1 MSSDI
6 PSGSILGAGGAI
18 PLSPFR
24 SRSEAQG
31 LGQIINW
38 LLLGTLFAIL
48 LSSYHIHAM
57 LTMGDWD
64 FWIDWK
70 DRRFWPTVLPIVL
83 ITFPAA
89 AQAYFWERFRLPFG
103 ATFVVLGLMVGEWI
117 NRYFNFW
124 LWTYFPINL
133 VQPTVLLPSALF
145 LDIILL
151 VTRNYLVTALIGA
164 MGWALLLYPANWP
177 IIAQF
182 HVPLEKNGLMM
193 TTADLIGFEYPRT
206 GTPEYIRMVERG
218 TMRTFGKDVVPVSS
232 FFAGFM
238 SMLVY
243 FVWHFVGCWFS
254 TMRRID
260 SI

>member
-1 MSSDI
+1 MPSDSSSATLRPSGPAI
-6 PSGSILGAGGAI
+6 PS
-18 PLSPFR
+18 SPFK
-24 SRSEAQG
+24 SKGEAVG
-31 LGQIINW
+31 LANIINW
-38 LLLGTLFAIL
+38 MLLGTLFFIL

-70 DRRFWPTVLPIVL
+70 DRRYWPTVLPIVL

-89 AQAYFWERFRLPFG
+89 AQAFFWERFRLPFG
-103 ATFVVLGLMVGEWI
+103 ATFLILGLMVGEWI

-124 LWTYFPINL
+124 GWTYFPINL
-133 VQPTVLLPSALF
+133 VQPTVLIPGALF

-151 VTRNYLVTALIGA
+151 LTRNYLVTAIVGA
-164 MGWALLLYPANWP
+164 MGWALLMYPSNWP

-232 FFAGFM
+232 FFGGFM
-238 SMLVY
+238 SMMVY
-243 FVWHFVGCWFS
+243 FVWHFVGRLFS
-254 TMRRID
+254 TMRFLK